1 MRLGVQ
7 ELVIILLI
15 VLVIFGPSQLP
26 KLMRMFGKGVK
37 SFKNA
42 VEGKDD
48 KEQAQEQKDKAEDK
62 ED

>member
-1 MRLGVQ
+1 MRFGVQ

-48 KEQAQEQKDKAEDK
+48 KEQEQEQKDKAEDK